1 MTPSCWVNGAEQDQI
16 AVSDRGLRYGDGL
29 FETMAVRAGRIPLLD
44 RHLARLSLG
53 LRRLGIEGVDV
64 ARLGGD
70 VRRRCAAAD
79 RGVARLTVTRGSSA
93 RGYQPPVVAEP
104 NWILALSEWPQGLA
118 ASARDGVVIRLCRQ
132 RLASQPALAG
142 IKHLNR
148 LEQVLARA
156 EWRDPGIAEGLMLDD
171 AGRPVCGT
179 MSNLFVVRD
188 GRLLTPSVDRCGVA
202 GVMRGLVLELAGEA
216 GLDCSQADL
225 SLEDALTADEMFL
238 TNAIIGIWPVR
249 QCAQAVFPSR
259 SLAEVLQGRLVQA
272 GIMS

>member
-1 MTPSCWVNGAEQDQI
+1 MTPSCWINGEERDQVAVN
-16 AVSDRGLRYGDGL
+16 DRGLLYGDGV
-29 FETMAVRAGRIPLLD
+29 FETMAVRAGSLPLLD
-44 RHLARLSLG
+44 RHMARLGRG
-53 LRRLGIEGVDV
+53 LRRLGIDGLDLALLAAEVRRCCAGVDQ
-64 ARLGGD
+64 A
-70 VRRRCAAAD
+70 
-79 RGVARLTVTRGSSA
+79 VARLTVTRGPSL
-93 RGYQPPVVAEP
+93 RGYQPPAVPEP
-104 NWILALSEWPQGLA
+104 TRILSLSDWPRDLA
-118 ASARDGVVIRLCRQ
+118 RRAGEGVVIRLCRQ
-132 RLASQPALAG
+132 RLATQPVLAG

-156 EWRDPGIAEGLMLDD
+156 EWRDPRIAEGLMLDD